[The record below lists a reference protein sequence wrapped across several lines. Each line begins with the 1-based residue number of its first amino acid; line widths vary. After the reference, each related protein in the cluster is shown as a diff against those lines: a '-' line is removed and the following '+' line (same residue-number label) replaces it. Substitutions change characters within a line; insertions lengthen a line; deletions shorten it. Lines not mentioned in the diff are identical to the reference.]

1 MLGID
6 IEHRHVHQSQVHL
19 FIADRD
25 TAVDEAVA
33 LVELLDELA
42 EGFAGLVG

>member
-19 FIADRD
+19 IITNGDA
-25 TAVDEAVA
+25 AVDESVA

-42 EGFAGLVG
+42 EGLAGLVG